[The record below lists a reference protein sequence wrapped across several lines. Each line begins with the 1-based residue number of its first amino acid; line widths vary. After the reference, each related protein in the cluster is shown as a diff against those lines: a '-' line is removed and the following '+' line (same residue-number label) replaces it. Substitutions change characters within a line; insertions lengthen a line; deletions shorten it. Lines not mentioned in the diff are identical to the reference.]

1 MLLLLLLLVQNKMG
15 EKIISSIYSIM
26 IMISITYTLPLFSLT
41 MTLFV
46 VMLSIHSLLLFT
58 ELSIMASLTKEELR
72 NALVAH
78 GVTDLPP
85 LSAKKEELKAL
96 YEEHVAPI
104 ANDSAEFS
112 SDDEVSLKSASKRAS
127 TVSRASKVSSASKL
141 SKVSKSS
148 SKSPKK
154 AAEDT
159 LVVDDLDIDALD
171 DDELF
176 EKLRENGVDVGPIV
190 ASTRP
195 FYKKKLALV
204 LKGETMNSTNGNG
217 AEYSDTDPETE
228 EEEAEE
234 EQPAVEARVTRRCVK
249 T

>member
-1 MLLLLLLLVQNKMG
+1 MVSG
-15 EKIISSIYSIM
+15 IYYDIY
-26 IMISITYTLPLFSLT
+26 YTLHFFLLT
-41 MTLFV
+41 MALFV
-46 VMLSIHSLLLFT
+46 VNSLLLFT
-58 ELSIMASLTKEELR
+58 EFSIMASLTKEELR

-85 LSAKKEELKAL
+85 LNAKKEELKAL

-234 EQPAVEARVTRRCVK
+234 EQPAVEARVTRRWV
-249 T
+249 